1 MMCLISHREALKSTT
16 LSNFLPTSGFS
27 SSLSKIQSPSKISY
41 FSFKPVSLSRT
52 PSPLPSLLHF
62 LDENDSLPSSS
73 ITTMSAVGGTQE
85 EKTAIRE
92 VGRREPGGSKQSH
105 FFYGQSDFLS
115 EFGKKNPRSPT
126 ENGGSSYDLPH
137 SQAVPASLEAQWE
150 SIRPESNAVL
160 KSMPV
165 NDESESRNVKTS
177 KEEPQSP
184 KKEPTGI
191 RLDDKREEITLTKP

>member
-16 LSNFLPTSGFS
+16 LSNFLPHF
-27 SSLSKIQSPSKISY
+27 SSLSKIQSLSKISY

-73 ITTMSAVGGTQE
+73 ITTCPPTQE
-85 EKTAIRE
+85 EKTTTRE

-105 FFYGQSDFLS
+105 FFYGQNFLS
-115 EFGKKNPRSPT
+115 EFGKKNPGSPT

-137 SQAVPASLEAQWE
+137 SQAVLASLEAQWE

-160 KSMPV
+160 KSRPV
-165 NDESESRNVKTS
+165 NNESESRNVKTS

-191 RLDDKREEITLTKP
+191 RLDDKREEITLTKL